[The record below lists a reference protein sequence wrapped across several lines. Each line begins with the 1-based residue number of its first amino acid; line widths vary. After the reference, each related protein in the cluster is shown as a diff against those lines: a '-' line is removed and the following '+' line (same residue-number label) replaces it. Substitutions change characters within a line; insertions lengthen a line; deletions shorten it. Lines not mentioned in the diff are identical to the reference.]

1 MATTAE
7 RLKAAMVLAML
18 YLLGVKPSYLR
29 QHLSDGNACAGSL
42 FCKGENRRHIRS
54 IVHGCAN
61 A

>member
-1 MATTAE
+1 
-7 RLKAAMVLAML
+7 MVLAML

-42 FCKGENRRHIRS
+42 FCKGENQRHIRS
-54 IVHGCAN
+54 IGHGCAN